1 MKIVIDTNV
10 VVAGLKSRKGAS
22 FQVLSRIGTDAFDI
36 GLSVPVLVEYETV
49 LKRMHLPHLTAH
61 NIEAFLDYVCA
72 VADNREIFYLWR
84 PYLKDPKDDMILEIA
99 VASQADYIVT
109 FNLRDFSNIDLFGV
123 EAITPQQLL
132 QKIGA
137 QS

>member
-10 VVAGLKSRKGAS
+10 VVAGLKSRNGAS
-22 FQVLSRIGTDAFDI
+22 FQVLSRIGTDEFDI
-36 GLSVPVLVEYETV
+36 GLSVPVLVEYEMV
-49 LKRMHLPHLTAH
+49 LKRMEFPHLTDQD
-61 NIEAFLDYVCA
+61 IENFLDYFCA
-72 VADNREIFYLWR
+72 VADNRDIFYLWR

-99 VASQADYIVT
+99 VASQAEYIVT
-109 FNLRDFSNIDLFGV
+109 FNLRDFSNIAPFGV
-123 EAITPQQLL
+123 NAITPQQLL